1 MQKDRPS
8 SILITIVM
16 DDKNNVEDEHSNIE
30 NMTPEEL
37 EKWIEM
43 LRSANRCCND
53 NSNFVSQNCENAQ
66 QKKETREF
74 TEKKND

>member
-1 MQKDRPS
+1 MIQKEFVQKDRPS

-37 EKWIEM
+37 EKWIE
-43 LRSANRCCND
+43 LRVEHSD
-53 NSNFVSQNCENAQ
+53 
-66 QKKETREF
+66 
-74 TEKKND
+74 EKHLILLLSHVCHE